1 MNAVLLALE
10 GIAGAGKSTLRD
22 RLLDDTRS
30 QGIVASH
37 TGQFSWLSP
46 TATRTLTRMR
56 AGQPAASPDEASEAA
71 CWDLALHARFILTP
85 ATTAGPVIA
94 DRLTLSTA
102 ALLALL
108 HPWPVHAFVERLA
121 EQTAAWPRLTVL
133 LTTPPTTC
141 NTRIATRATAR
152 RFAEDPDTAHRLAD
166 LYEQAA
172 DAWAATTG
180 LPVLRH
186 PCTTTAD
193 LDHLAAFCLDEL
205 RVAPASQSRSQEF
218 ADEPEPPPPRS
229 MGP

>member
-22 RLLDDTRS
+22 RLLADTRTH
-30 QGIVASH
+30 GIDVSH

-46 TATRTLTRMR
+46 TATQTLTRLR
-56 AGQPAASPDEASEAA
+56 AGHPAASPDEASEAA

-102 ALLALL
+102 TLLALL

-121 EQTAAWPRLTVL
+121 EQTEAWPRLTVL

-152 RFAEDPDTAHRLAD
+152 RFAEEPDTAHQLAD

-172 DAWAATTG
+172 DAWTATTG

-186 PCTTTAD
+186 PGTTTAD
-193 LDHLAAFCLDEL
+193 LDHLAALCLDQL
-205 RVAPASQSRSQEF
+205 RVTSTAQHRPQEV

-229 MGP
+229 LGP